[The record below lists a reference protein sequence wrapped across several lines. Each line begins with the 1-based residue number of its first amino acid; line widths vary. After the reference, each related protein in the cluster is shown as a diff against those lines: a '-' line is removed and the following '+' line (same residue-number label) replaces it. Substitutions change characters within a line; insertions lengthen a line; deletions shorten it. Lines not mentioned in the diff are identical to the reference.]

1 MGYKIQEGE
10 IFYQKVDKY
19 SVSSSDVW
27 GLFLFFPAALGGINP
42 LFRWCGKFAS
52 SESASR
58 DVVVGSSGKIEG
70 TRLVLLDAGTH
81 P

>member
-27 GLFLFFPAALGGINP
+27 GLFLFSQPP
-42 LFRWCGKFAS
+42 S
-52 SESASR
+52 VE
-58 DVVVGSSGKIEG
+58 
-70 TRLVLLDAGTH
+70 
-81 P
+81 